1 MLNLLPG
8 VRSTTAALTA
18 ERTRLDAIAQN
29 IANSNTT
36 RGLDGKPYQR
46 QQVIFETVLERA
58 RLTNGVEPQMS
69 GPRVARIERDTR
81 PLRLVSMPGHPDAD
95 PATGMVQM
103 PNVDVHTEMADLIAA
118 SRTFDANLAVLKTA
132 KQMTMQALTIG
143 KR

>member
-1 MLNLLPG
+1 MINLLPG
-8 VRSTTAALTA
+8 VQSSTAALTA

-29 IANSNTT
+29 IANANTT
-36 RGLDGKPYQR
+36 RSLDGKPYQR
-46 QQVIFETVLERA
+46 QQVVFESVLDRA
-58 RLTNGVEPQMS
+58 RNGGSTTPQMS
-69 GPRVARIERDTR
+69 GPRVARIERDAR
-81 PLRLVSMPGHPDAD
+81 PPRMIPMPGHPDAD
-95 PATGMVQM
+95 PKTGMVQM